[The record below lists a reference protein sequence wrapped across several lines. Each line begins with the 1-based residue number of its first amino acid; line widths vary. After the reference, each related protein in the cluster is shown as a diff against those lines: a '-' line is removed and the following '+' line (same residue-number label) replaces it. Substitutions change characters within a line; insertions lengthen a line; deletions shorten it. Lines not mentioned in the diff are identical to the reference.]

1 MFIGC
6 NTLKHCDA
14 FIIVLVFKCL
24 FGKHTNVYFVN
35 TLCLPIKH
43 LNTFINY
50 DTVPY
55 LNVHGV

>member
-1 MFIGC
+1 MFL
-6 NTLKHCDA
+6 NKHFDM

-50 DTVPY
+50 DTAPY